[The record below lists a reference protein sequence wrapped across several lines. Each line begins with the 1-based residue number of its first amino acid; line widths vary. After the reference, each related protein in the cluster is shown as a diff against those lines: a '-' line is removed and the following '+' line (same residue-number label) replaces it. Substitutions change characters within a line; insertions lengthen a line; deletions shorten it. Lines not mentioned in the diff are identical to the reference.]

1 MVSAVLE
8 VAEPRRVPSGDFEVS
23 SGDREAPLADGLAAH
38 ASARRWHAP
47 EAHRRVVTCGA
58 IWGSGWGPHTVS
70 RSGPSG
76 IAAEPLAGSV
86 ATRPQRWRGFGRAR
100 GTSTPTMKANASFVW

>member
-47 EAHRRVVTCGA
+47 EAHRRVVTSGA
-58 IWGSGWGPHTVS
+58 IGAALSCPAPAYLLLVDSVRKGEKIKSGLVQVH
-70 RSGPSG
+70 RRY
-76 IAAEPLAGSV
+76 A
-86 ATRPQRWRGFGRAR
+86 
-100 GTSTPTMKANASFVW
+100 